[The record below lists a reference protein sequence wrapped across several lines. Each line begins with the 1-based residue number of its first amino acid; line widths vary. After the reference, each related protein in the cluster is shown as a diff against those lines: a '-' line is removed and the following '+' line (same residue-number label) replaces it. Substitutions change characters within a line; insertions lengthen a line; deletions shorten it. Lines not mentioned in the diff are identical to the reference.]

1 MFKKSTLNN
10 NKKEIDAKNGLNF
23 LAPRVQST
31 SFQSPDVQASRV
43 QAFRVQASRIPES
56 NFPESECSG
65 VQSPSVQIPSVP
77 ASGFQASRPCV
88 LSLYGLLSTH
98 VFLKLF
104 HMTQV
109 LCLFS
114 VPMKNNNF
122 IFLEV
127 LGNPQIFKSHQLL
140 KLQFHSL
147 VKGISKNCFCDLLN
161 SPIKVSFFTFNN
173 TF

>member
-23 LAPRVQST
+23 LASRVQST

-77 ASGFQASRPCV
+77 ASGFPASRPCV
-88 LSLYGLLSTH
+88 QSL
-98 VFLKLF
+98 VFP
-104 HMTQV
+104 
-109 LCLFS
+109 LCPKPAAFIDPAEPIWFIKHSCVSKTFSHDSGS
-114 VPMKNNNF
+114 VP
-122 IFLEV
+122 FLS
-127 LGNPQIFKSHQLL
+127 SHEEQ
-140 KLQFHSL
+140 
-147 VKGISKNCFCDLLN
+147 
-161 SPIKVSFFTFNN
+161 
-173 TF
+173 